1 MIRQWMSRVALLGVV
16 ATTIGCDQVSK
27 HLATSHLMGVPRQSF
42 LGDSIRLQYA
52 QNTGAFLS
60 LGSGLPVGLRT
71 ALFTVG
77 TAIMLAA
84 CVVVIVRLCRMT
96 EGRMT
101 RGRMTLAALGLALV
115 VAGGVSNLA
124 DRIAHGAV
132 VDFLNVGLGSLR
144 TGIFNV
150 ADMAIMTGGG
160 LILLWAR
167 RQKKP
172 RLG

>member
-1 MIRQWMSRVALLGVV
+1 MIRQWVSRVALLGVV
-16 ATTIGCDQVSK
+16 TTTIGCDQVSK

-71 ALFTVG
+71 ALFTFG

-84 CVVVIVRLCRMT
+84 CALAIVRHRRMT
-96 EGRMT
+96 G
-101 RGRMTLAALGLALV
+101 GRMTLSVLGLTLV
-115 VAGGVSNLA
+115 VAGGASNLA
-124 DRIAHGAV
+124 DRVLHGAV

-144 TGIFNV
+144 AGIFNV
-150 ADMAIMTGGG
+150 ADMAIMTGIG
-160 LILLWAR
+160 LILLWTA

-172 RLG
+172 AEGAT